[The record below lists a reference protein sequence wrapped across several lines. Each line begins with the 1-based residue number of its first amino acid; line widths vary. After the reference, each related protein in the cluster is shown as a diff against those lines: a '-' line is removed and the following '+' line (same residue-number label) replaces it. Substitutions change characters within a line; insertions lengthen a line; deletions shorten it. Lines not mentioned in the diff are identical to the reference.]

1 MCMVSDRQV
10 SNQRRQFMKTIGV
23 AGTTGTMLALSG
35 CSSAVLNGD
44 DDDYP
49 RSSMT
54 MVVPTGEGGGQDTSA
69 REVGPYFE
77 DAIGTNLD
85 YDYRPG
91 ASHQVGTQSVIG
103 GEPDGNTIMTTNAPN
118 QQANTLGDDAEY
130 ELDDLGIIG
139 NLETD
144 AGIMRVNEDD
154 DRFDDVGEFIEYA
167 QDNPGELTVST
178 SHPDGRNVLTLAL
191 IREQHE
197 ADFEIIPYDGG
208 SDARTAM
215 LQGEVDATHSNVF
228 VATDLIGQSKTLC
241 VHAEENE
248 WADITD
254 EAPTYNE
261 VMDEEIPDQA
271 AEVRYFWATSAQVGE
286 EYPDRLEILR
296 DAFEEAANNDE
307 YLDDL
312 ASGDVD
318 QSSKVDYMGP
328 EETEEA
334 NQELFEFIEEYRD
347 LLEDA
352 T

>member
-1 MCMVSDRQV
+1 MATDRQMN
-10 SNQRRQFMKTIGV
+10 SHRRQFMKTIGV
-23 AGTTGTMLALSG
+23 AGTAGTMLALSG

-44 DDDYP
+44 DEDYP
-49 RSSMT
+49 GSSMT
-54 MVVPTGEGGGQDTSA
+54 MVIPTGEGGGQDTSA
-69 REVGPYFE
+69 RGVGPYFE

-85 YDYRPG
+85 FDYRPG
-91 ASHQVGTQSVIG
+91 ASHQVGTQSVIA

-118 QQANTLGDDAEY
+118 QQVNVLGDDAAY
-130 ELDDLGIIG
+130 ELDDLAPIG

-144 AGIMRVNEDD
+144 AGIMRANEGD
-154 DRFDDVGEFIEYA
+154 DRFDDVAEFIEYA
-167 QDNPGELTVST
+167 QENPGELTVST

-191 IREQHE
+191 MREQHG
-197 ADFEIIPYDGG
+197 ADFSIIPYDGG

-248 WADITD
+248 WPEYTD
-254 EAPTYNE
+254 DAPTYNE

-286 EYPDRLEILR
+286 EYPDRLETLQ
-296 DAFEEAANNDE
+296 DAFEEAATSDE

-318 QSSKVDYMGP
+318 TSSQVDYMDP

-334 NQELFEFIEEYRD
+334 NQELLEFIEEYQELMD
-347 LLEDA
+347 GA